1 MAIEKI
7 DKSISILIVD
17 DHALT
22 RDMIR
27 SILRQLGFQNLLTVD
42 DGKKAF
48 DELQRARYDLVIS
61 DWNMPTCSGIEL
73 LRAIR
78 ADKALKE
85 IPFLMLTAEA
95 YRENVVEAVKAG
107 ATDYIS
113 KPFTAQTLSEKV
125 AKVMR
130 SRTVSETSP
139 DSE

>member
-1 MAIEKI
+1 MTIEKI
-7 DKSISILIVD
+7 DKTISILIAD
-17 DHALT
+17 DHTLT

-48 DELQRARYDLVIS
+48 EELQRARYDLVIS

-73 LRAIR
+73 LRAMR
-78 ADKALKE
+78 ADKAFRE

-107 ATDYIS
+107 ASDYIS

-125 AKVMR
+125 AKIMR
-130 SRTVSETSP
+130 GRTVDTP
-139 DSE
+139 DKTGG